1 MAQSRTSR
9 PSFRL
14 SVVGKFE
21 NRLVKATNYLSSSQL
36 STRCSQL
43 GGLNASSVP
52 SVQPSGRAKFPRMFR
67 LLIVATLGSCSA
79 LCAQTAPCS
88 MEAVLLGTGS
98 PVPFPDR
105 AGAATAV
112 VVNGKYFVVDA
123 GRAVTMRL
131 AALHPRMP
139 HVEAVFLTHLHSDH
153 ISGLPDLFDTSWLL
167 ERRAVPFELYG
178 PSGTREL
185 ADGMLQFL
193 ATDIHIRRD
202 LSEFQS
208 AAGATVNTH
217 IVEEGTV
224 YERDGLKITA
234 FAVDHRPVV
243 PAFGYRFDCGGKSIV
258 ISGDTGPS
266 DNLVRFAKDADVLI
280 HEAYL
285 PGIFNNRP
293 NATAANHQPVGNPEP
308 TRVAEILSRYHTSV
322 DQAGQIAARANVK
335 HLVLTHVIPP
345 DHPQEML
352 RLASQTFKRKVT
364 VGTDLLH
371 VTP

>member
-1 MAQSRTSR
+1 M
-9 PSFRL
+9 
-14 SVVGKFE
+14 V
-21 NRLVKATNYLSSSQL
+21 
-36 STRCSQL
+36 
-43 GGLNASSVP
+43 
-52 SVQPSGRAKFPRMFR
+52 R
-67 LLIVATLGSCSA
+67 LLIVVVLGFCSA
-79 LCAQTAPCS
+79 VFARPAPCS
-88 MEAVLLGTGS
+88 MEAVLLGTGY

-105 AGAATAV
+105 AGPSTAV
-112 VVNGKYFVVDA
+112 VANGKYFVVDA

-153 ISGLPDLFDTSWLL
+153 TTGLPDLFDTSWLL
-167 ERRAVPFELYG
+167 ERRTVPFELYG
-178 PSGTREL
+178 PAGTREL
-185 ADGMLQFL
+185 AAGMIEFL
-193 ATDIHIRRD
+193 AADIHIRRD
-202 LSEFQS
+202 LSEFQP

-217 IVEEGTV
+217 IVEEGTI

-285 PGIFNNRP
+285 PGTFRNRHTAGAKSA
-293 NATAANHQPVGNPEP
+293 NAQTGGSVELAQVS
-308 TRVAEILSRYHTSV
+308 EILSRYHTTAE
-322 DQAGQIAARANVK
+322 QAGEIAARANVK

-345 DHPQEML
+345 NRSEEML
-352 RLASQTFKRKVT
+352 RLASQTFKGEVT

-371 VTP
+371 VVP